1 MDPVLNGFLSTYATD
16 DRRYSSLSIWC
27 MDTFRSW
34 RAWTSLY
41 FDLSLWLHRLLY
53 SLINAEHS
61 SYLPLGDEVHMV
73 VHQAER
79 QYRHIEFQGTYR
91 YAVHSVYV
99 VSPVSEK
106 EFLFKAFSAY
116 MVVFSTLSPHVHSLS
131 PVDFLLQISLLSEVN
146 SIDLFRKFDLRSV
159 AVSIFQNVKELIVFA
174 LSRSSRLCRDR
185 ISFSGPIALS

>member
-1 MDPVLNGFLSTYATD
+1 MVYGYFQLVEGLDLAVLRSQSLAA
-16 DRRYSSLSIWC
+16 SSLVFVDKC
-27 MDTFRSW
+27 
-34 RAWTSLY
+34 RA
-41 FDLSLWLHRLLY
+41 FFV
-53 SLINAEHS
+53 S
-61 SYLPLGDEVHMV
+61 SLGDEVHMV

-116 MVVFSTLSPHVHSLS
+116 MVVFPTLSPHVHSLS
-131 PVDFLLQISLLSEVN
+131 PVDSLLQISLLSEVN

-159 AVSIFQNVKELIVFA
+159 AVSIFQSVKELIVFA
-174 LSRSSRLCRDR
+174 LFRSSRLCRDR